1 MEKHKF
7 KLGDIVALDG
17 PYVKSIDPNYG
28 VQGEVVGYADDP
40 FEECPIVDV
49 FNPFWYGDTTIFR
62 VSHLCDDWW
71 ALVEDPGECYCSSLL

>member
-17 PYVKSIDPNYG
+17 PYVESIDPNYG
-28 VQGEVVGYADDP
+28 IQGKVVGYEDNP

-49 FNPFWYGDTTIFR
+49 FSKFLYGNNFIYK
-62 VSHLCDDWW
+62 VNHLGDDWW
-71 ALVEDPGECYCSSLL
+71 NLVEDPGECYCSSLL

>member
-17 PYVKSIDPNYG
+17 PRVKSTDPNYG
-28 VQGEVVGYADDP
+28 IQGKVVGYEDNP

-49 FNPFWYGDTTIFR
+49 FSQFLFGNSFIYR
-62 VSHLCDDWW
+62 VKHLDDDWW
-71 ALVEDPGECYCSSLL
+71 TLVEDLGECYCSSLL